1 MKIFIDVDNT
11 ILEHTT
17 FYNSKTE
24 GRLHKI
30 FNLDPVAHET
40 SIQRMYEGSVCSDVQ
55 NFKKIFYLDNV
66 YILTKT
72 SNDIYEKHK
81 RIRLAKLLGIEVEE
95 MMAYKDAN
103 GHPKYIT
110 VDEHTPK
117 SEFIMNLLDIDNIS
131 DCILVDD
138 YSKNII
144 EWEEDGGIGIK
155 FNNQYN
161 TNYHPCG
168 GVIISNF
175 KLFTYMIEGNTFD
188 HLIIEP
194 KIAYYF
200 KKTYPNA
207 NYINYLT
214 FIKNFVKDTFKIKEH
229 LKENTKSPIT
239 DFMANCYSFIE
250 LYNSSILKEYY
261 DENKKQDL
269 LNIVINP
276 FDYTYV
282 FKDIVKTK
290 NTLTI
295 GYSSSEK
302 DIRLRDISISVPTEL
317 YEENSYE
324 TIVKSMKLIERF
336 GNYKFN

>member
-40 SIQRMYEGSVCSDVQ
+40 SIQRMYEGSVCSDVD
-55 NFKKIFYLDNV
+55 NFKNIFHLDNV
-66 YILTKT
+66 YVLTKT

-81 RIRLAKLLGIEVEE
+81 RIRLAKLLDITVEE
-95 MMAYKDAN
+95 LLGFKDED

-117 SEFIMNLLDIDNIS
+117 SVFLMNLFKIDNIS

-138 YSKNII
+138 YSINII
-144 EWEEDGGIGIK
+144 EWEEEGGIGIK

-168 GVIISNF
+168 GITVSNF

-188 HLIIEP
+188 NLIIEP

-207 NYINYLT
+207 NYIDFLD
-214 FIKNFVKDTFKIKEH
+214 FMKNFVKDTFRLDSH
-229 LKENTKSPIT
+229 LKENTKSPYT
-239 DFMANCYSFIE
+239 DFMSNCYDFIE

-261 DENKKQDL
+261 DSQIQKNRL
-269 LNIVINP
+269 TIIVNP

-282 FKDIVKTK
+282 FKKIIKGSK
-290 NTLTI
+290 TLTI
-295 GYSSSEK
+295 GYSTTEN
-302 DIRLRDISISVPTEL
+302 DARLRDISISVPTEL

-324 TIVKSMKLIERF
+324 TIVKSMNLIEQF
-336 GNYKFN
+336 GMYKFQ